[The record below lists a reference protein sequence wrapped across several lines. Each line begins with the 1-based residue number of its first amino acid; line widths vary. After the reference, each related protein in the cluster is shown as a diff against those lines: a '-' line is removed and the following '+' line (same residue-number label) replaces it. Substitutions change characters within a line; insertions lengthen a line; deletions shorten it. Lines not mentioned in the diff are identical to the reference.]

1 MEADLSRVPAPHI
14 WLKDLG
20 ANDRITGLY
29 LVKEKSLG
37 TTRKGEP
44 FLSLILGDRTGEIE
58 AKVWDQAESL
68 GALFQGGDVIEVEG
82 DTGSYRDRLQL
93 RINRLNVPRERFDR
107 SLFVES
113 SPYPQ
118 SEMMVGLRDS
128 LKSVRDR
135 HLTSLI
141 DRVFADKPLMD
152 AFKEAPAA
160 KNMHH
165 NYLGG
170 LLEHTLSVCRMAR
183 AVAEHYSYL
192 NRDLLL
198 TGAFLHDIGKIRELS
213 YDLQIDYTDEGRLV
227 GHVVLGIAILDK
239 KIGELRQFPQDLA
252 LRLRH
257 LILSH
262 HGQFEFGSPKR
273 PKFLE
278 GFALH
283 LVDDLDAKMNGLHRF
298 MDRDRKEG
306 AWTEFNRMFERYFL
320 KGEAGLAGR
329 TGETGKVE
337 EVDLQG
343 NLFANRG

>member
-1 MEADLSRVPAPHI
+1 MEADLGQVPAPHA

-20 ANDRITGLY
+20 ENERITGLY
-29 LVKEKSLG
+29 LVREKSLG

-44 FLSLILGDRTGEIE
+44 FLSLILADRTGEIE
-58 AKVWDQAESL
+58 AKVWDQAEQLS
-68 GALFQGGDVIEVEG
+68 ALFQKGDVIEVEG
-82 DTGSYRDRLQL
+82 DASSYRDRLQL
-93 RINRLNVPRERFDR
+93 RISRLNVPQEPFDR

-113 SPYPQ
+113 SPYPRP
-118 SEMMVGLRDS
+118 EMMTGLRDV
-128 LKSVRDR
+128 LRSVRDR
-135 HLTSLI
+135 HLSSLI
-141 DRVFADKPLMD
+141 DRVFADKPLID

-170 LLEHTLSVCRMAR
+170 LLEHTLSVCRLAR
-183 AVAEHYSYL
+183 AVAEHYPYL

-198 TGAFLHDIGKIRELS
+198 TGAFLHDIGKVRELS
-213 YDLQIDYTDEGRLV
+213 YDLQIDYTDEGRLL
-227 GHVVLGIAILDK
+227 GHVVLGMAILDK
-239 KIGELRQFPQDLA
+239 KIGELKHFPQDLA

-298 MDRDRKEG
+298 MERDRQEG
-306 AWTEFNRMFERYFL
+306 AWTEFNRMFERFFL
-320 KGEAGLAGR
+320 KGEAGLAGKLD
-329 TGETGKVE
+329 ETGKE
-337 EVDLQG
+337 EEAVLQG
-343 NLFANRG
+343 KLFAH